1 MTDDDK
7 APDAQGAAEL
17 ANAMAQLGAIMAPIL
32 EAAAGYRAAAMAM
45 GFDDASAGQMAAQ
58 YHQMA
63 MRLVTMNV
71 PGFNK

>member
-1 MTDDDK
+1 MSDDDR
-7 APDAQGAAEL
+7 APEIEGAAEL
-17 ANAMAQLGAIMAPIL
+17 AVAMAQLRAIMAPVL

-45 GFDDASAGQMAAQ
+45 GFDEASAGQMAAQ

-63 MRLVTMNV
+63 MRMVTMNV